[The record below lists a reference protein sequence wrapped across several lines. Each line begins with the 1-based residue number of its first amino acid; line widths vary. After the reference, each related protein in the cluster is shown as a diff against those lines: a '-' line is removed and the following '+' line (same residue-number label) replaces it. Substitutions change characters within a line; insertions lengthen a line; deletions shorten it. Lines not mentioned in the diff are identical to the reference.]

1 MSREAKTMRFTFLG
15 GADEVG
21 ASCTLVE
28 VAGRRLVFDCGV
40 RLHGPDPLPW
50 MQPIQDAGG
59 ADAIILTHA
68 HLDHCGALPLL
79 IQTNNVPVY
88 MTPPTRMIMDIMLHD
103 SLKIMAI
110 EAEREGEIPMYPE
123 AAVDLLVGL
132 SQMVDWGTPLV
143 LFNGDIRLTFLPA
156 GHILGAS
163 SVLIE
168 SSEGTALM
176 GGDIA
181 RAEQRTVPGMDWS
194 GVPSQ
199 VDALICESTYGGR
212 AHSSRRG
219 EELRL
224 IQQAAQIVDRNGVM
238 VIPAF
243 AVGRAQEILS
253 ILSYGIEHDMLAPV
267 PIYYDGLI
275 RQVCRAY
282 TMHEAYVGTWFKKR
296 LMRSQP
302 YQNNIKPVS
311 SPASREY
318 LTEGGAAII
327 VSSSGMLT
335 GGPSA
340 YYASRVASKENAFI
354 AITGY
359 QDEESPGRAVQQV
372 AAAGGGRLNL
382 NGTEVDLKCGVG
394 VYGLSAHADTT
405 EITAALTALR
415 PRHTFLVHGSHEAR
429 AALTGALERVD
440 CPCVFSPRL
449 GQTFEVHGRSAFSKR
464 RKNDPLPIP
473 EPTYIPTR
481 EALTKLADTF
491 FARDRGRRSYLAEQL
506 LNALGHHLHPHDL
519 VTLRA
524 FQRQLEQP
532 DSPFIFQYGKYFV
545 RPPADTPQTD
555 APLQD
560 SDPTDNEPKPPKQP
574 KPPKVV
580 QQPKSPKPQK
590 TPPQQKQKQPK
601 TTPADFPPDVRIE
614 NDFTLHQK
622 ATHDLAKDLFGD
634 QIVKVGS
641 QSGLGITTLSF
652 RFPDI
657 VLAEKSELIT
667 QLAEKSGWVIEVSP
681 HAYPAA
687 LNEVARVVLGD
698 HFPDSAQLGID
709 HNFCR
714 AKATLH
720 GYLNP
725 DLLPDI
731 TKRFCTLTG
740 YALTIIQK
748 NTMFHGDPPPPRH
761 PLLTPKPPP
770 KGIDSAAVCN
780 TIRAAFADKPH
791 TLMRVGIKN
800 NYAELGFLT
809 HEVARL
815 HWPALESLSSTLAV
829 PIRIRSTID
838 QTPLRALA
846 CDLIAAHGLDAP
858 KQPAVFPD
866 ARVLVARLSDL
877 SNTDAIQSV
886 QITFHQLTLWT
897 LQVTLFDPNAG
908 PTTAPLPGTSPLTF
922 DPLAPLDS
930 DAGKPSS

>member
-1 MSREAKTMRFTFLG
+1 MKFTFLG

-123 AAVDLLVGL
+123 AAVDLLIGL
-132 SQMVDWGTPLV
+132 SQTVDWGTPLV

-282 TMHEAYVGTWFKKR
+282 TMHEGYVGPWFKKR

-311 SPASREY
+311 SPQSREY

-340 YYASRVASKENAFI
+340 YYASRVAAKENAFI

-372 AAAGGGRLNL
+372 AAAGGGRLTL
-382 NGTEVDLKCGVG
+382 NGSEVDLKCGVG

-449 GQTFEVHGRSAFSKR
+449 GQTFEVQGRSAFSKR
-464 RKNDPLPIP
+464 RKNDPIPVP
-473 EPTYIPTR
+473 EPSFIPSR
-481 EALTKLADTF
+481 EALQKLADTF
-491 FARDRGRRSYLAEQL
+491 FSRDRGRRSYLAEQL

-519 VTLRA
+519 ITLRA

-532 DSPFIFQYGKYFV
+532 DSPFVFQYGKYFV
-545 RPPADTPQTD
+545 RPPADAPETDTLPQNPD
-555 APLQD
+555 LADKEPKA
-560 SDPTDNEPKPPKQP
+560 PKPPKP
-574 KPPKVV
+574 SKAIV
-580 QQPKSPKPQK
+580 QQPPKPK
-590 TPPQQKQKQPK
+590 KLPTPPKPK
-601 TTPADFPPDVRIE
+601 KGADPDAAPFSPDVRIE
-614 NDFTLHQK
+614 NDFKLHQM
-622 ATHDLAKDLFGD
+622 ATHDRARALFGD
-634 QIVKVGS
+634 LLVKVGA
-641 QSGLGITTLSF
+641 QSGLGVTTLSF
-652 RFPDI
+652 ALPDI
-657 VLAEKSELIT
+657 VLAEKSDLIA
-667 QLAEKSGWVIEVSP
+667 QLADESGWTIEVNP
-681 HAYPAA
+681 NAYPAA
-687 LNEVARVVLGD
+687 LNEAARVVLGD
-698 HFPDSAQLGID
+698 RFLDGAQLGID
-709 HNFCR
+709 HNYCR

-720 GYLNP
+720 GYFNP
-725 DLLPDI
+725 DLLPDL
-731 TKRFCTLTG
+731 TQRFCALTG
-740 YALTIIQK
+740 YALTIVQK
-748 NTMFHGDPPPPRH
+748 NSIFHGDAPPARH

-770 KGIDSAAVCN
+770 KGIDSARVCN

-791 TLMRVGIKN
+791 TLVRVGIKN
-800 NYAELGFLT
+800 NCAELGFLT

-815 HWPALESLSSTLAV
+815 HWSTLETLSSSLAV

-846 CDLIAAHGLDAP
+846 CDLIRAHGLDSP

-877 SNTDAIQSV
+877 SNSGAILSV
-886 QITFHQLTLWT
+886 QATFQQLTRWT
-897 LQVTLFDPNAG
+897 LQVTIFDADTGPNLI
-908 PTTAPLPGTSPLTF
+908 PLES
-922 DPLAPLDS
+922 
-930 DAGKPSS
+930 